1 MNTEIDTGEVIV
13 AVIGLRPIISKKVEK
28 VTKSDLDKIADFPMK
43 IKRLAKQLVAGSLKE
58 KDEMPPEKYDTFL
71 ERLTSPFDEAQIE
84 KTIGSFPGDAEDKL
98 SAMTIAHRAFD
109 LVASVLPKSVY
120 QSMFSS
126 ANLAV
131 SDPQWWTFQ
140 ESFELLNDPL
150 LVFNDI
156 ATGELLNSQATAM
169 REIYP
174 TISRAIDDAIKAANA
189 EEIAKTKSF
198 ELPVNVEFGCATWF
212 KMPIDVAPYQQSY
225 TIGDAQRNASPQ
237 PSSSQSSAAAA
248 SSLSFAERA
257 ALEPVTGKR

>member
-13 AVIGLRPIISKKVEK
+13 AVLGLRPIISKKLEK
-28 VTKSDLDKIADFPMK
+28 VTKSDLDAIVDFPMK
-43 IKRLAKQLVAGSLKE
+43 LQRLARKLVAGTLKAKE
-58 KDEMPPEKYDTFL
+58 EMPPETYDSFL
-71 ERLTSPFDEAQIE
+71 DRLTAPFDEAQIE
-84 KTIGSFPGDAEDKL
+84 ATIGQFPGDGDEKL
-98 SAMTIAHRAFD
+98 SAMTVAHQAFD

-156 ATGELLNSQATAM
+156 ATGELLGSQATAM

-174 TISRAIDDAIKAANA
+174 TISAAIDDAIKAANA
-189 EEIAKTKSF
+189 EEIAKVKSF

-212 KMPIDVAPYQQSY
+212 KMPIDVAPYQMSY
-225 TIGDAQRNASPQ
+225 TIGDAQRNATPQ

-257 ALEPVTGKR
+257 ALEPVTGHR

>member
-13 AVIGLRPIISKKVEK
+13 AVLGLRPIISKKIEK
-28 VTKSDLDKIADFPMK
+28 VTKADLDAIADFPFK
-43 IKRLAKQLVAGSLKE
+43 IQRLAKKLVAGSLKE
-58 KDEMPPEKYDTFL
+58 KEEMPPETYDSFL
-71 ERLTSPFDEAQIE
+71 TRLTSPFDEAQIE
-84 KTIGSFPGDAEDKL
+84 ATIGQFPGDAEDKL
-98 SAMTIAHRAFD
+98 SAMTISHKAFD

-156 ATGELLNSQATAM
+156 ATGELLGSQATAM

-174 TISRAIDDAIKAANA
+174 TISRAIDDAIMAANS
-189 EEIAKTKSF
+189 EELAKVKSF

-225 TIGDAQRNASPQ
+225 TIGDAQRGTTPQ
-237 PSSSQSSAAAA
+237 PSSSQASAAAS

-257 ALEPVTGKR
+257 ALQPINGKR